1 MAEQTGQAGAT
12 TATRATGVTR
22 WEIDPAH
29 TLVEF
34 SAKHMMVTTVRGRFA
49 GVKGTIVLDEGDPSK
64 SSVTAEIDAST
75 LDTRTEQRDN
85 HLRSADFLHVEQHPQ
100 ITFKST
106 KIEHARGD
114 HYKVTGDLT
123 IRGTTRPVTLDTTLN
138 GQGKTPFG
146 TEVVGFSAE
155 TSINRKDWGLNWN
168 VALEAGGF
176 LVGDTIKITLEV
188 EAVKQP

>member
-1 MAEQTGQAGAT
+1 MAEQTGQAGAA
-12 TATRATGVTR
+12 TATPATGVTR

-49 GVKGTIVLDEGDPSK
+49 GVKGTIELNESDHSK
-64 SSVTAEIDAST
+64 SSVVAEIDAST

-85 HLRSADFLHVEQHPQ
+85 HLRSADFLHVEQHPL

-106 KIEHARGD
+106 DVEAVGHDRS
-114 HYKVTGDLT
+114 KVTGDLT

-138 GQGKTPFG
+138 GRGKTPFG
-146 TEVVGFSAE
+146 TEVIGFSAE

-188 EAVKQP
+188 EAIRQP

>member
-1 MAEQTGQAGAT
+1 MAELTGQAGAT
-12 TATRATGVTR
+12 TQATGVSR

-34 SAKHMMVTTVRGRFA
+34 SAKHMMVTTVRGRFS
-49 GVKGTIVLDEGDPSK
+49 GVKGSIELNDVDPTK
-64 SSVTAEIDAST
+64 SSVTAEIDAGS

-85 HLRSADFLHVEQHPQ
+85 HLRSADFLHVEQHPT
-100 ITFKST
+100 ITFRST
-106 KIEHARGD
+106 KVEHARSD

-138 GQGKTPFG
+138 GKGKTPYG

-168 VALEAGGF
+168 VALEAGGL
-176 LVGDTIKITLEV
+176 LVGDTIKIVLEV
-188 EAVKQP
+188 EAVRQP